1 MEHIDISKA
10 LAHPDCVTVL
20 LAKDVPFNKTG
31 HIIQDWDVLI
41 AEGDTTRYIG
51 DAIALVATEHKDT
64 LDEVCNLVDVTYT
77 ELTPILTPEAA
88 MAPDAPLIH
97 SGGNMHPIKCL
108 IAVMRTQP
116 LKRLNMW

>member
-1 MEHIDISKA
+1 M
-10 LAHPDCVTVL
+10 
-20 LAKDVPFNKTG
+20 
-31 HIIQDWDVLI
+31 LI

-97 SGGNMHPIKCL
+97 SGGNMLSHQVLNRGDAYAAIKAAKYVVTRHYSTPQNGPCVHGTGMCHCGT
-108 IAVMRTQP
+108 A
-116 LKRLNMW
+116 